1 LQPGIHILYFFA
13 TDGSD
18 TVDPDGANPLFETPI
33 VPPLPETL
41 NYIP

>member
-1 LQPGIHILYFFA
+1 LRRRNRP
-13 TDGSD
+13 

-33 VPPLPETL
+33 VPPLPEGL